1 MFSTLKQNEN
11 LLCNLILIWAV
22 TLAIF
27 TVQAQ
32 GDVVDLTASK
42 DNTLYEPSGAG
53 LSNGAGDYFFAGR
66 NDKSPGDSIRRGLI
80 AFDIASNIPP
90 GSIING
96 VTLTLYMSR
105 SKGNTTHTVGLHTAL
120 LDWGESTSH
129 ASGEE
134 GAGGSAA
141 TGDATWV
148 HTFYDTQLWATA
160 GGDFVP
166 TPSAATSV
174 GNNGNYSWSS
184 SGLIADL
191 QMWVDDPSSNF
202 GWVLVGNE
210 AANTTAKRFNSRTST
225 DLNRRPKLTIDYI
238 PAPSTGGCC
247 FEDGSCSVLTEG
259 ECTSQSG
266 TYQGD
271 GSNCSP
277 NPCAPLIGACCLDDG
292 TCSEV
297 SEADCLSSGGTY
309 QGDGSTC
316 LADLCPVILTKYLDA
331 LPIPGP
337 AQPVTGVV
345 GGEATYQID
354 MTQFEQQLHTDLPPT
369 TVWGYAGSYPG
380 PTIEATKDL
389 PVTVEWIN
397 DIRDSNG
404 VPRLDHYLP
413 VDLCLHGPDHL
424 GDAPRTVVHLHGGH
438 VPHEADGYP
447 EDTFLPG
454 ESATY
459 IYPNNQLPATL
470 WYHDHAMG
478 ITRLNV
484 MMGLAGYYLLRDQ
497 FEIDLNLPSGEN
509 EIPLAIQDRTFR
521 SDGSFV
527 YPEQW
532 QDQFFGDTL
541 LVNGK
546 VWPYLH
552 IKQGKYRFRVLNG
565 SNSRSYTLSL
575 STGDTFQWI
584 GTDGGLLE
592 APVDITEITLT
603 PGERADLVIDFA
615 GYSVGQEILLS
626 NSAPAPFPGDPG
638 AGVIADVMKFIVQD
652 QAGHTAALP
661 ATLRPIERL
670 LEEDAIEV
678 REFELRKSSHPCTGT
693 IWLINGKRWTEI
705 TEFPMLD
712 STEVWSFVN
721 RSGMVHPMHM
731 HLVMFQVLDTQDF
744 DVVNGAVVPIGNP
757 VAPDPN
763 ESGWKDT
770 VPVYPNQIVRVIA
783 RFEGYPGLFPYH
795 CHILE
800 HEDHEM
806 MRQFQV
812 MIPGDINRDGVVDFF
827 DFAIIASYW
836 LQGNTL

>member
-1 MFSTLKQNEN
+1 MFSSSRQNHN
-11 LLCNLILIWAV
+11 LQYKPGLILMLAF
-22 TLAIF
+22 AIF
-27 TVQAQ
+27 TVQAR
-32 GDVVDLTASK
+32 GDIIELQANK
-42 DNTLYEPSGAG
+42 DNTLYESSTGN
-53 LSNGAGDYFFAGR
+53 LSNGDGDYFFAGR
-66 NDKSPGDSIRRGLI
+66 NDLSSDSKRRGLI

-90 GSIING
+90 GSTIHN

-105 SKGNTTHTVGLHTAL
+105 SKGSKPHTVGVHTAL
-120 LDWGESTSH
+120 SDWGESTSH
-129 ASGEE
+129 AGGKE
-134 GAGGSAA
+134 GAGGNAA
-141 TGDATWV
+141 TGDATWI
-148 HTFYDTQLWATA
+148 HTFYDTQSWTTP
-160 GGDFVP
+160 GGDYAP
-166 TPSAATSV
+166 TPSATVSV
-174 GNNGNYSWSS
+174 GNYVHYNWSS
-184 SGLIADL
+184 LELVADVD
-191 QMWVDDPSSNF
+191 MWVNDPSSNF
-202 GWVLVGNE
+202 GWVLVGDE
-210 AANTTAKRFNSRTST
+210 TDNTTAKRFNSRTSA
-225 DLNRRPKLTIDYI
+225 DVSLRPKLTIDYT
-238 PAPSTGGCC
+238 PAPNTGASC
-247 FEDGSCSVLTEG
+247 FPDGSCSVLTES
-259 ECTSQSG
+259 ECISQG
-266 TYQGD
+266 GAYQGD
-271 GSNCSP
+271 GTNCSP
-277 NPCAPLIGACCLDDG
+277 NPCVLLIGACCFDDG

-297 SEADCLSSGGTY
+297 DEADCLTLNGAY

-316 LADLCPVILTKYLDA
+316 LADLCPVILTRFLDA

-380 PTIEATKDL
+380 PTIEATRDL

-397 DIRDSNG
+397 DLRDSG
-404 VPRLDHYLP
+404 GSPRVDHYLP
-413 VDLCLHGPDHL
+413 VDTCLHGPDSL

-484 MMGLAGYYLLRDQ
+484 MMGLAGFYMLRDQ
-497 FEIDLNLPSGEN
+497 VEIDLNLPSGVN
-509 EIPLAIQDRTFR
+509 EIPLVIQDRTFR
-521 SDGSFV
+521 ADGSFV

-546 VWPYLH
+546 VWPYLQV
-552 IKQGKYRFRVLNG
+552 KQGKYRFRVLNG

-603 PGERADLVIDFA
+603 PGERADVVMDFA

-638 AGVIADVMKFIVQD
+638 VGVIADVMKFIVQN

-670 LEEDAIEV
+670 LEADAVEV
-678 REFELRKSSHPCTGT
+678 REFELRKSSYPCTGT

-744 DVVNGAVVPIGNP
+744 DVINGEVSPIGSP
-757 VAPDPN
+757 VPPAPS

-783 RFEGYPGLFPYH
+783 HFEGYPGLFPYH

-812 MIPGDINRDGVVDFF
+812 MIPGDINRDGIVDLL
-827 DFAIIASYW
+827 DLGILASYW
-836 LQGNTL
+836 LQGNPL

>member
-1 MFSTLKQNEN
+1 MLAF
-11 LLCNLILIWAV
+11 
-22 TLAIF
+22 AIF
-27 TVQAQ
+27 TVQAR
-32 GDVVDLTASK
+32 GDIIELQANK
-42 DNTLYEPSGAG
+42 DNTLYESSTGN
-53 LSNGAGDYFFAGR
+53 LSNGDGDYFFAGR
-66 NDKSPGDSIRRGLI
+66 NDLSSDSKRRGLI

-90 GSIING
+90 GSTIHN

-105 SKGNTTHTVGLHTAL
+105 SKGSKPHTVGVHTAL
-120 LDWGESTSH
+120 SDWGESTSH
-129 ASGEE
+129 AGGKE
-134 GAGGSAA
+134 GAGGNAA
-141 TGDATWV
+141 TGDATWI
-148 HTFYDTQLWATA
+148 HTFYDTQSWTTP
-160 GGDFVP
+160 GGDYAP
-166 TPSAATSV
+166 TPSATVSV
-174 GNNGNYSWSS
+174 GNYVHYNWSS
-184 SGLIADL
+184 LELVADVD
-191 QMWVDDPSSNF
+191 MWVNDPSSNF
-202 GWVLVGNE
+202 GWVLVGDE
-210 AANTTAKRFNSRTST
+210 TDNTTAKRFNSRTSA
-225 DLNRRPKLTIDYI
+225 DVSLRPKLTIDYT
-238 PAPSTGGCC
+238 PAPNTGASC
-247 FEDGSCSVLTEG
+247 FPDGSCSVLTES
-259 ECTSQSG
+259 ECISQG
-266 TYQGD
+266 GAYQGD
-271 GSNCSP
+271 GTNCSP
-277 NPCAPLIGACCLDDG
+277 NPCVLLIGACCFDDG

-297 SEADCLSSGGTY
+297 DEADCLTLNGAY

-316 LADLCPVILTKYLDA
+316 LADLCPVILTRFLDA

-380 PTIEATKDL
+380 PTIEATRDL

-397 DIRDSNG
+397 DLRDSG
-404 VPRLDHYLP
+404 GSPRVDHYLP
-413 VDLCLHGPDHL
+413 VDTCLHGPDSL

-484 MMGLAGYYLLRDQ
+484 MMGLAGFYMLRDQ
-497 FEIDLNLPSGEN
+497 VEIDLNLPSGVN
-509 EIPLAIQDRTFR
+509 EIPLVIQDRTFR
-521 SDGSFV
+521 ADGSFV

-546 VWPYLH
+546 VWPYLQV
-552 IKQGKYRFRVLNG
+552 KQGKYRFRVLNG

-603 PGERADLVIDFA
+603 PGERADVVMDFA

-638 AGVIADVMKFIVQD
+638 VGVIADVMKFIVQN

-670 LEEDAIEV
+670 LEADAVEV
-678 REFELRKSSHPCTGT
+678 REFELRKSSYPCTGT

-744 DVVNGAVVPIGNP
+744 DVINGEVSPIGSP
-757 VAPDPN
+757 VPPAPS

-783 RFEGYPGLFPYH
+783 HFEGYPGLFPYH

-812 MIPGDINRDGVVDFF
+812 MIPGDINRDGIVDLL
-827 DFAIIASYW
+827 DLGILASYW
-836 LQGNTL
+836 LQGNPL

>member
-1 MFSTLKQNEN
+1 M
-11 LLCNLILIWAV
+11 V

-27 TVQAQ
+27 TVQTR
-32 GDVVDLTASK
+32 GDIVELAASK
-42 DNTLYEPSGAG
+42 DNTLYEPATDD

-105 SKGNTTHTVGLHTAL
+105 TKNNDSQTTGLHYAL
-120 LDWGESTSH
+120 SDWGESTSH
-129 ASGEE
+129 AGGEE
-134 GAGGSAA
+134 GAGTNAA

-148 HTFYDTQLWATA
+148 HTFFDTLFWTTP
-160 GGDFVP
+160 GGDFVA
-166 TPSAATSV
+166 TPSATTAV
-174 GNNGNYSWSS
+174 GNRGNYSWSS
-184 SGLIADL
+184 SGLTADV

-210 AANTTAKRFNSRTST
+210 VANTTSKRFNSRTST

-247 FEDGSCSVLTEG
+247 FEDGSCSVLTAG

-271 GSNCSP
+271 GTNCSP
-277 NPCAPLIGACCLDDG
+277 NPCAPLVGACCLDDG

-309 QGDGSTC
+309 RGDGSTC

-397 DIRDSNG
+397 DIRDANG
-404 VPRLDHYLP
+404 VLRVDHYLP
-413 VDLCLHGPDHL
+413 VDTCLHGPDHE
-424 GDAPRTVVHLHGGH
+424 GDTPRTVVHLHGGH
-438 VPHEADGYP
+438 VPPEADGYP
-447 EDTFLPG
+447 EATFLPG
-454 ESATY
+454 GSATY

-497 FEIDLNLPSGEN
+497 FEIDLNLPSGEY

-521 SDGSFV
+521 ADGSFV

-693 IWLINGKRWTEI
+693 IWLINGKVWDDI

-712 STEVWSFVN
+712 TTEVWSFIN

-744 DVVNGAVVPIGNP
+744 DVVNGEVSPIGSP
-757 VAPDPN
+757 VAVDPN

-812 MIPGDINRDGVVDFF
+812 IIPGDINRDGIVDLL
-827 DFAIIASYW
+827 DLAILASYW
-836 LQGNTL
+836 LLGSPL